1 MMTTAFEVTTGPLP
15 VGQFVNMIRKTIKND
30 SLFQN
35 QVIRGEITQWKQ
47 YPSGHTYF
55 ALRDDEGQ
63 ISCVIWRD
71 RCAIS
76 PLIKEGVEVI
86 VIANLDIFTK
96 RGQIQL
102 IVNRIEPVNAMGALE
117 EEKKRLINLLRKEGH
132 LDRIRKPLPTI
143 PKHLAIVTG
152 SGSAALA
159 DMNRLIDDRW
169 PNLRRT
175 VIGVTVQGELACNQI
190 VKGIIAANNL
200 SKQKENP
207 VDLIIVGRG
216 GGSPEDLWAFNL
228 EPVARAIIASQV
240 PVVSAVGHES
250 DLLVS
255 DLVADLR
262 ASTPSNAIERCI
274 PYYDQFQLQI
284 ANLDQRIEDAAKRII
299 SDCFN
304 SLALLDSKLRN
315 APLQGVFNAKQRVS
329 SLESKM
335 NTAIDN
341 NFNRLRNH
349 LTSSKNKVYNLVLTS
364 VNHEKTKMAG
374 YSSVLKSSHPKRVL
388 ERGYSLAMSKDGSI
402 ISSAKQV
409 EIGDQITISLNDGLI
424 ESSVDKVSK
433 GSE

>member
-1 MMTTAFEVTTGPLP
+1 M
-15 VGQFVNMIRKTIKND
+15 
-30 SLFQN
+30 
-35 QVIRGEITQWKQ
+35 
-47 YPSGHTYF
+47 
-55 ALRDDEGQ
+55 
-63 ISCVIWRD
+63 
-71 RCAIS
+71 
-76 PLIKEGVEVI
+76 
-86 VIANLDIFTK
+86 
-96 RGQIQL
+96 
-102 IVNRIEPVNAMGALE
+102 
-117 EEKKRLINLLRKEGH
+117 
-132 LDRIRKPLPTI
+132 
-143 PKHLAIVTG
+143 
-152 SGSAALA
+152 
-159 DMNRLIDDRW
+159 
-169 PNLRRT
+169 
-175 VIGVTVQGELACNQI
+175 
-190 VKGIIAANNL
+190 
-200 SKQKENP
+200 
-207 VDLIIVGRG
+207 IIVGRG

-329 SLESKM
+329 SLKSKM

-341 NFNRLRNH
+341 NFNRLRND

-388 ERGYSLAMSKDGSI
+388 ERGYSLAMRKDGSI

>member
-1 MMTTAFEVTTGPLP
+1 MATAFEVTTGPLP

-102 IVNRIEPVNAMGALE
+102 IVNKIEPVNAMGALE

-132 LDRIRKPLPTI
+132 LGRIRKPLPTI

-315 APLQGVFNAKQRVS
+315 APLKGVFNAKQRVS
-329 SLESKM
+329 SLKSKM

-341 NFNRLRNH
+341 NFNRLRND

-388 ERGYSLAMSKDGSI
+388 ERGYSLAMRKDGSI

>member
-102 IVNRIEPVNAMGALE
+102 IVNKIEPVNAMGALE

-132 LDRIRKPLPTI
+132 LGRIRKPLPTI

-315 APLQGVFNAKQRVS
+315 APLKGVFNAKQRVS
-329 SLESKM
+329 SLKSKM

-341 NFNRLRNH
+341 NFNRLRND

-388 ERGYSLAMSKDGSI
+388 ERGYSLAMRKDGSI